1 MSRFNDVL
9 NKKAVALSYDENKNA
24 APIIVASGMGYIA
37 EKMVEVAKESG
48 VPVYEDN
55 SLATMLTQL
64 NLGAEIPT
72 ELYQAIIDIYIYF
85 LNYVPGKKEEKA
97 GEETEGSEGEE
108 GEATENAAEG
118 AAGDGGEAAAQAEKA
133 PAQTEKSPAP

>member
-85 LNYVPGKKEEKA
+85 LNYVPGKKEEEA
-97 GEETEGSEGEE
+97 AAEETEDQETTAEEPAEDIEEVSETKESS
-108 GEATENAAEG
+108 
-118 AAGDGGEAAAQAEKA
+118 A
-133 PAQTEKSPAP
+133 P

>member
-85 LNYVPGKKEEKA
+85 LNYVPGKKEEKTK
-97 GEETEGSEGEE
+97 EETEESEGAE
-108 GEATENAAEG
+108 GEASENAAEG
-118 AAGDGGEAAAQAEKA
+118 ADSDGGEAAAQAEKA
-133 PAQTEKSPAP
+133 PAKTQKAPAR

>member
-1 MSRFNDVL
+1 MSKFNDVL

-37 EKMVEVAKESG
+37 EKMIEVARESG

-55 SLATMLTQL
+55 SLATMLTHL

-85 LNYVPGKKEEKA
+85 LNYVPGKKEEKNGGQTDDKEEELEN
-97 GEETEGSEGEE
+97 GER
-108 GEATENAAEG
+108 
-118 AAGDGGEAAAQAEKA
+118 QAEKK
-133 PAQTEKSPAP
+133 ESPAP

>member
-85 LNYVPGKKEEKA
+85 LNYVPGKKEEGTDA
-97 GEETEGSEGEE
+97 EE
-108 GEATENAAEG
+108 AK
-118 AAGDGGEAAAQAEKA
+118 DQEAAAEETVEDTETVSETKESSA
-133 PAQTEKSPAP
+133 P